1 MADRTR
7 INQLIREK
15 EVRLIDQNENHLG
28 VMDVRQALT
37 MAEAA
42 GFDLVEVATKTRPHV
57 CRIMD
62 YGQFKY
68 EQSKRAKDAKKK
80 QKQVVVKEIKLRPR
94 THDHDFDFKFRHAAQ
109 FLEHG
114 YKVRIVCVFRGRE
127 NAHKE
132 VGRSK
137 MDKMITDLSGVG
149 VPDYPVR
156 TEGRAMVTV
165 LSPTAEAMKRA
176 ASKEKEKEVAQAK
189 DEARS
194 REEIPSDEDGEDQAV
209 QV

>member
-28 VMDVRQALT
+28 VVDTRQALT

-68 EQSKRAKDAKKK
+68 EQSKRAKDARKK
-80 QKQVVVKEIKLRPR
+80 QKQVIVKEIKLRPR
-94 THDHDFDFKFRHAAQ
+94 THDHDFDFKLKHASD

-127 NAHKE
+127 NAHKDL
-132 VGRSK
+132 GRLK
-137 MDKMITDLSGVG
+137 MEKMIADLSGVG
-149 VPDYPVR
+149 IPDFSVR
-156 TEGRAMVTV
+156 TEGRAMVTT
-165 LSPTAEAMKRA
+165 LSPTPEAAKRA
-176 ASKEKEKEVAQAK
+176 ASKEKEKEVAQTK
-189 DEARS
+189 DETRS
-194 REEIPSDEDGEDQAV
+194 REEVPSDQDGEDQAV
-209 QV
+209 QM